1 MNQAQKLGLYRHLYT
16 IIGTLLLA
24 GGLAG
29 LPSWVTFLF
38 DDTMTNILFSVIG
51 GIFEIIGLWKSYNA
65 PEKNID
71 DATFEKLTSYV
82 SKGFAPNL
90 TIKTV
95 LALLILSGIASLYSC
110 QEIQSQDAPQALEL
124 RTKNYFSDTV
134 DIFAPYALPTL
145 RLRDDVGAWYY
156 QMFAGDLI
164 FRPEFLGSKAKIMF
178 KNHMGSV
185 VGSYNPNTGLLTY
198 HDFITID
205 PIARTVKVEGQT
217 IYRAGQWN
225 IPITLIN
232 RRG

>member
-110 QEIQSQDAPQALEL
+110 QEIQSQDTPQALEI
-124 RTKNYFSDTV
+124 RTKNYFTDTV

-164 FRPEFLGSKAKIMF
+164 FRPEFLNTKAKILL
-178 KNHMGSV
+178 KNHMGSI
-185 VGSYNPNTGLLTY
+185 VGSYNPNTGLLNY

-205 PIARTVKVEGQT
+205 PIARTVTVEGKV
-217 IYRAGQWN
+217 IYRAGQWS
-225 IPITLIN
+225 IPITLAN
-232 RRG
+232 RR

>member
-24 GGLAG
+24 GGFAG
-29 LPSWVTFLF
+29 LPDWITFLF
-38 DDTMTNILFSVIG
+38 GDTVTNILFGIVG
-51 GIFEIIGLWKSYNA
+51 AIFELIGLWKSYNA

-82 SKGFAPNL
+82 SKGFSPNL
-90 TIKTV
+90 TIKTI
-95 LALLILSGIASLYSC
+95 LAVIAMTAIASLYSC

-156 QMFAGDLI
+156 QMFAGNLI
-164 FRPEFLGSKAKIMF
+164 FRPEFLNTKAEILL
-178 KNHMGSV
+178 KNHMGSI
-185 VGSYNPNTGLLTY
+185 VGRYNPNTGLLSY
-198 HDFITID
+198 HNFITID
-205 PIARTVKVEGQT
+205 PIARKVTVEGHVV
-217 IYRAGQWN
+217 YNAGQWN
-225 IPITLIN
+225 IPITFAN
-232 RRG
+232 RR